1 MELEEIPAMH
11 CYQCEQTV
19 KATGG
24 CVKMGVCAKNPE
36 MAALQDLVVYGLG
49 HQEGMNALHGV

>member
-1 MELEEIPAMH
+1 MH